1 MKAPLIILTLILI
14 AAVVYLI
21 KLIKDEYGYFEVP
34 TSAVIILVLGILII
48 ITSLIT

>member
-1 MKAPLIILTLILI
+1 MKTTLIILTLILMGSTI
-14 AAVVYLI
+14 YLI
-21 KLIKDEYGYFEVP
+21 KLIKDEYGYFAVP